1 MNLSRIIERWAAG
14 TPARCAIHFHGDDI
28 TYAALWQRIEAA
40 TFVLR
45 QQFGV
50 QPGERIAYLGL
61 NHPDFI
67 AFLMACARLGA
78 IAVPLN
84 FRLAPAELAAI
95 LAQCGARMLFC
106 DAAMSASGNAAV
118 SSAGIPLHSSL
129 LLTKTPEI
137 VVHQGF
143 PANGPDVPGPRE
155 LRGDRIDARDTAAG
169 DHAAPVLIVYT
180 SGTTGTPKGAVHT
193 QANLLWNIESAI
205 EAQDITAD
213 DHLLNP
219 LPMFHVG
226 GLCIQ
231 MLPVLAA
238 GGTVTLHARFDA
250 GAWIADVAARRPTI
264 SLLVP
269 ATLKAILDHADW
281 PGADLSS
288 LRLINTGS
296 SVIPRSMIDAV
307 HARGVP
313 VSQVYGATETGPVS
327 IVLRAADARA
337 KAGSAGKPALHVEVR
352 LVKADGS
359 ACAQGETGELWI
371 RGKNVVAGYWAQ
383 NKVENKV
390 QNGSI
395 DTSAF
400 ADGWFRSGDL
410 AYQDADGFYWVA
422 GRSKD
427 MIISGGE
434 NIYPAEIENI
444 LADCAAIA
452 ECAVIG
458 QADAKWGEV
467 AVAVIVK
474 QPNASLDET
483 AVKNLFEGRLA
494 RYKHPRRVLFIEAL
508 PKTALG
514 KVKKEELRA
523 SLGNAQITRG

>member
-1 MNLSRIIERWAAG
+1 MNLSRIIERWAGA
-14 TPARCAIHFHGDDI
+14 TPQRCAIHYQGADLS
-28 TYAALWQRIEAA
+28 YAALWRRIENA
-40 TFVLR
+40 TVLLR
-45 QQFGV
+45 QRFAV

-67 AFLMACARLGA
+67 VFLMALARLGA

-84 FRLAPAELAAI
+84 FRLAPAELTVI
-95 LAQCGARMLFC
+95 LKHAGARLLLC
-106 DAAMSASGNAAV
+106 DEPMRAAGTAAAQG
-118 SSAGIPLHSSL
+118 AGIPLEPAAVL
-129 LLTKTPEI
+129 GETPETI
-137 VVHQGF
+137 VPQRF
-143 PANGPDVPGPRE
+143 
-155 LRGDRIDARDTAAG
+155 RGGASIDDAGRDES
-169 DHAAPVLIVYT
+169 PVLIVYT
-180 SGTTGTPKGAVHT
+180 SGTTGKPKGAVHT
-193 QANLLWNIESAI
+193 QANLWWNIESAI
-205 EAQDITAD
+205 DTQGITEH
-213 DHLLNP
+213 DHMLNP

-238 GGTVTLHARFDA
+238 GGRVTLHARFDPA
-250 GAWIADVAARRPTI
+250 AWIAAVAAGRPTLT
-264 SLLVP
+264 LLVP
-269 ATLKAILDHADW
+269 ATLKAILEHPDW

-288 LRLINTGS
+288 LRSITTGS
-296 SVIPRSMIDAV
+296 STVPRSLIDAV

-313 VSQVYGATETGPVS
+313 VAQVYGATETGPVS
-327 IVLRAADARA
+327 IVLGAEHARA

-352 LVKADGS
+352 LVQADGS
-359 ACAQGETGELWI
+359 ACASSQTGELWI
-371 RGKNVVAGYWAQ
+371 RGKNVVAGYWRAADHGTGARAG
-383 NKVENKV
+383 EPILPD
-390 QNGSI
+390 GGI

-410 AYQDADGFYWVA
+410 AYQDADGFYWVV

-458 QADAKWGEV
+458 QDDAKWGEV

-474 QPNASLDET
+474 QVNAALDEA
-483 AVKNLFEGRLA
+483 AVKHLFEGRLA
-494 RYKHPRRVLFIEAL
+494 RYKHPRRVLFVDSL

-514 KVKKEELRA
+514 KIKKEELRA
-523 SLGNAQITRG
+523 SLGMSKA

>member
-1 MNLSRIIERWAAG
+1 MNLSRIIGRWATD
-14 TPARCAIHFHGDDI
+14 TPARCAIHFHGEDI
-28 TYAALWQRIEAA
+28 TYAALWQRIDGA
-40 TFVLR
+40 TVVLR
-45 QQFGV
+45 EQFGV

-67 AFLMACARLGA
+67 VFLMALARLGA
-78 IAVPLN
+78 IVVPLN
-84 FRLAPAELAAI
+84 FRLAPAELTTI
-95 LAQCGARMLFC
+95 LTQCGARMLFC
-106 DAAMSASGNAAV
+106 DEAMRAPGAEAA
-118 SSAGIPLHSSL
+118 AGAGVALHSSSS
-129 LLTKTPEI
+129 LTKMPEI
-137 VVHQGF
+137 VVPHVFLGSEHLVF
-143 PANGPDVPGPRE
+143 AGN
-155 LRGDRIDARDTAAG
+155 DAS
-169 DHAAPVLIVYT
+169 PVLIVYT
-180 SGTTGTPKGAVHT
+180 SGTTGKPKGAVHT

-205 EAQDITAD
+205 DAQEITAN

-238 GGTVTLHARFDA
+238 GGTVTLHARFDP

-269 ATLKAILDHADW
+269 ATLKAILEHPDW

-307 HARGVP
+307 HARGIP

-327 IVLRAADARA
+327 IVLRAEDARA

-352 LVKADGS
+352 LMKADGS
-359 ACAQGETGELWI
+359 ACARGETGELWI
-371 RGKNVVAGYWAQ
+371 RGKNVVAGYWHQ
-383 NKVENKV
+383 D
-390 QNGSI
+390 GSI

-400 ADGWFRSGDL
+400 ADSWFRSGDL
-410 AYQDADGFYWVA
+410 AYQDGDGFYWVA

-452 ECAVIG
+452 ESAVIG
-458 QADAKWGEV
+458 QDDAKWGEV

-474 QPNASLDET
+474 KPDALLDE
-483 AVKNLFEGRLA
+483 AMVKVLFEGRLA
-494 RYKHPRRVLFIEAL
+494 RYKHPRRVLFVENL

-514 KVKKEELRA
+514 KVKKDELRA
-523 SLGNAQITRG
+523 SLGMTRT

>member
-1 MNLSRIIERWAAG
+1 MNLARIIERWAAA
-14 TPARCAIHFHGDDI
+14 TPEHCAIHFQGADL
-28 TYAALWQRIEAA
+28 TYAALWRRIEN
-40 TFVLR
+40 TTVLLR
-45 QQFGV
+45 QRFAV
-50 QPGERIAYLGL
+50 KPGERIAWLGH

-67 AFLMACARLGA
+67 VFLMALARLGA

-84 FRLAPAELAAI
+84 FRLAPAELTAI
-95 LAQCGARMLFC
+95 LRQAGARVLLC
-106 DAAMSASGNAAV
+106 DEPMRAAGMAAAQG
-118 SSAGIPLHSSL
+118 AGIPLEPSSVRGEVPKAL
-129 LLTKTPEI
+129 VP
-137 VVHQGF
+137 QRFQSG
-143 PANGPDVPGPRE
+143 APDT
-155 LRGDRIDARDTAAG
+155 DAGHDES
-169 DHAAPVLIVYT
+169 PVLIVYT
-180 SGTTGTPKGAVHT
+180 SGTTGKPKGALHT

-205 EAQDITAD
+205 AAQDITAD

-238 GGTVTLHARFDA
+238 GGRVTLHARFDP
-250 GAWIADVAARRPTI
+250 GAWIADVAARRPTL

-269 ATLKAILDHADW
+269 ATLKAIIDHPAW
-281 PGADLSS
+281 GSADLSS
-288 LRLINTGS
+288 LRFINTGS

-327 IVLRAADARA
+327 IVLRPEDARA

-352 LVKADGS
+352 LVKADGG
-359 ACAQGETGELWI
+359 ACTEGETGELWI
-371 RGKNVVAGYWAQ
+371 RGKNVVAGYWRAADHSTGA
-383 NKVENKV
+383 EA
-390 QNGSI
+390 GDPITRDGGI

-410 AYQDADGFYWVA
+410 AYQDVDGFYWVA

-458 QADAKWGEV
+458 QDDAKWGEV

-474 QPNASLDET
+474 KLDAALDEA
-483 AVKNLFEGRLA
+483 AVKHLFEGRLA
-494 RYKHPRRVLFIEAL
+494 RYKHPRRVLFVESL

-523 SLGNAQITRG
+523 SLGMSTA